1 MPTLDA
7 IACPKCGFEPPAA
20 DADRPSEACARCG
33 LVFARWRERQQ
44 AAQLAAATV
53 REQAVN
59 PADVPDGTAAAPLS
73 DGLDA
78 AARRA
83 LAVGAVAGLALY
95 ALPLTRFLLQ
105 YLATLVHELGHAAV
119 GWSFGYPSIPAFDFM
134 YGGGVTMLDQR
145 NTGVLIFV
153 YAGFAA
159 LGWWLWKRGAQVAL
173 AILALFV
180 AVYSMAAFTP
190 AHEALFLV
198 AGHAA
203 ELLFAGI
210 FLYRA
215 LSGSACRTPGERPLY
230 GAVAT
235 FLLLHA
241 AGFAWRLM
249 TDAAFRVEYEEA
261 KGGGRWMDFSR
272 LGEEFLGAELQTVAA
287 AFLFAAV
294 ATPLVTWAVLRGRSA
309 LEAAAARLTAGS

>member
-1 MPTLDA
+1 MPTLTA
-7 IACPKCGFEPPAA
+7 IVCPKCGHESALLSDPEAA
-20 DADRPSEACARCG
+20 CERCG
-33 LVFARWRERQQ
+33 LVFARFREREET
-44 AAQLAAATV
+44 ARLAAATV

-59 PADVPDGTAAAPLS
+59 PADVLEGTAAAPLS
-73 DGLDA
+73 TGLDV

-83 LAVGAVAGLALY
+83 LAAGAAAGLALY
-95 ALPLTRFLLQ
+95 ALPFTRFLLR

-119 GWSFGYPSIPAFDFM
+119 GWAFGYPSIPAFDFL

-145 NTGVLIFV
+145 NSGVLIVV
-153 YAGFAA
+153 YAAFAL
-159 LGWWLWKRGAQVAL
+159 LGWWLWRRSAQVAL
-173 AILALFV
+173 AILALAV

-190 AHEALFLV
+190 GHEALFLA
-198 AGHAA
+198 AGHAS

-235 FLLLHA
+235 FLLLNT

-249 TDAAFRVEYEEA
+249 SDHGFRVEYEEA

-272 LGEEFLGAELQTVAA
+272 LADEFFGVELQTVAA

-294 ATPLVTWAVLRGRSA
+294 ATPLVSWAVLRWREA
-309 LEAAAARLTAGS
+309 LAETAADLTSGS

>member
-7 IACPKCGFEPPAA
+7 IACPKCGFEPAAA
-20 DADRPSEACARCG
+20 DAAHPREACERCG
-33 LVFARWRERQQ
+33 LVFARFHEREE

-53 REQAVN
+53 REQTVN
-59 PADVPDGTAAAPLS
+59 PADVLDGTASAPLS

-119 GWSFGYPSIPAFDFM
+119 GWAFGYPSIPAFDFM

-159 LGWWLWKRGAQVAL
+159 LGWWLGRRGAQVAL
-173 AILALFV
+173 AILALVV

-215 LSGSACRTPGERPLY
+215 LSGSACRAPGERPLY

-235 FLLLHA
+235 FLLLNA

-249 TDAAFRVEYEEA
+249 TDHGFRVDYEEA

-272 LGEEFLGAELQTVAA
+272 LGEEFLDAELQTVAA
-287 AFLFAAV
+287 AFLFATV
-294 ATPLVTWAVLRGRSA
+294 ATPLVTWAFLRGRGA
-309 LEAAAARLTAGS
+309 LEGAAARLTTGS

>member
-1 MPTLDA
+1 MPTLTA
-7 IACPKCGFEPPAA
+7 IVCPKCGHESALLSDPEAA
-20 DADRPSEACARCG
+20 CERCG
-33 LVFARWRERQQ
+33 LVFARFREREET
-44 AAQLAAATV
+44 ARLAAATV

-59 PADVPDGTAAAPLS
+59 PADVLEGTAAAPLS
-73 DGLDA
+73 TGLDV

-83 LAVGAVAGLALY
+83 LAAGPAAGLALY
-95 ALPLTRFLLQ
+95 ALPFTRFLLR

-119 GWSFGYPSIPAFDFM
+119 GWAFGYPSIPAFDFM

-145 NTGVLIFV
+145 NTGVLIVV
-153 YAGFAA
+153 YAGFAG
-159 LGWWLWKRGAQVAL
+159 LGWWFWRRGAQVAL
-173 AILALFV
+173 AILALGV

-190 AHEALFLV
+190 GHEALFLA
-198 AGHAA
+198 AGHAS

-235 FLLLHA
+235 FLLLNA

-249 TDAAFRVEYEEA
+249 TDHGFRVDYEEA

-272 LGEEFLGAELQTVAA
+272 LAEEFFGVELQTVAA
-287 AFLFAAV
+287 AFLCAAI
-294 ATPLVTWAVLRGRSA
+294 ATPLVTWAFLRWREA
-309 LEAAAARLTAGS
+309 LAKAAADLTSGS